1 MKRMGQRIWKNPL
14 IFVLIAAML
23 TGWTGCGD
31 TVHSYDGVH
40 FDTETD
46 DHGMEEQDSQ
56 KEGASEQAD
65 LAEVDSSGD
74 VESDLCG
81 RPTDGVSE
89 ADVWAS
95 HILEQMTLGEKVCQ
109 MFLVTPETLT
119 GFQTVTAAGN
129 ITLGALEQYPVGGL
143 IYFSTNL
150 VDDEQT
156 NTMLKNTTVY
166 ARENHDIPIFL
177 AVDEEGGRV
186 ARIGS
191 NPKFSVEKVPCMKE
205 IGDSGDLSKAYDV
218 GDTIG
223 AYLSELGFNLDFAP
237 DADVLTNPSNTVIG
251 DRSFGTDAVCVS
263 NMMLEVAD
271 GLLDNGVIPC
281 VKHFPGHGSTAG
293 DTHQGLAY
301 TDKTLEELMSCELVP
316 FQTAVD
322 NGLPMIMV
330 SHISV
335 PSVTGDD
342 TPASLSHFLVTELLR
357 EQMGFDGIVIT
368 DGMGMGAIEDNYES
382 GEAAVLAVQA
392 GCDMLLITAD
402 FPEAYQAVLDAVE
415 DGRISEQQIDASVKR
430 ILRIKYSLR

>member
-430 ILRIKYSLR
+430 ILRMKYSLR

>member
-1 MKRMGQRIWKNPL
+1 M
-14 IFVLIAAML
+14 
-23 TGWTGCGD
+23 
-31 TVHSYDGVH
+31 
-40 FDTETD
+40 
-46 DHGMEEQDSQ
+46 
-56 KEGASEQAD
+56 
-65 LAEVDSSGD
+65 
-74 VESDLCG
+74 
-81 RPTDGVSE
+81 
-89 ADVWAS
+89 
-95 HILEQMTLGEKVCQ
+95 
-109 MFLVTPETLT
+109 
-119 GFQTVTAAGN
+119 
-129 ITLGALEQYPVGGL
+129 
-143 IYFSTNL
+143 
-150 VDDEQT
+150 
-156 NTMLKNTTVY
+156 
-166 ARENHDIPIFL
+166 
-177 AVDEEGGRV
+177 
-186 ARIGS
+186 
-191 NPKFSVEKVPCMKE
+191 
-205 IGDSGDLSKAYDV
+205 
-218 GDTIG
+218 
-223 AYLSELGFNLDFAP
+223 
-237 DADVLTNPSNTVIG
+237 IG
-251 DRSFGTDAVCVS
+251 DRSFGTDAACVS

>member
-31 TVHSYDGVH
+31 TAHSYDGVH

-251 DRSFGTDAVCVS
+251 DRSFGTDAACVS

-293 DTHQGLAY
+293 DTHQGYAY
-301 TDKTLEELMSCELVP
+301 TDTTLDELKQSELIP
-316 FQTAVD
+316 FENAIQNNAAF
-322 NGLPMIMV
+322 IMAA
-330 SHISV
+330 HISA
-335 PSVTGDD
+335 PRVTGDD
-342 TPASLSHFLVTELLR
+342 TPASLSKTMITDILR
-357 EQMGFDGIVIT
+357 GQMGYDGIVVT
-368 DGMGMGAIEDNYES
+368 DAMNMGAVTEQYTS
-382 GEAAVLAVQA
+382 AQAAVKALQA
-392 GCDMLLITAD
+392 GAD
-402 FPEAYQAVLDAVE
+402 LVLMPEDFQEAYQGVLDAVK
-415 DGRISEQQIDASVKR
+415 DGTLTEQRINESVTR
-430 ILRIKYSLR
+430 IVKVKVHM

>member
-1 MKRMGQRIWKNPL
+1 MGQRIWKNPL

-251 DRSFGTDAVCVS
+251 DRSFGTDAAGVS

>member
-65 LAEVDSSGD
+65 LAEVDSSGY

-251 DRSFGTDAVCVS
+251 DRSFGTDAACVS

-402 FPEAYQAVLDAVE
+402 FPEAYQAVFDAVE

>member
-1 MKRMGQRIWKNPL
+1 MRRMGQRIWKNPL

-95 HILEQMTLGEKVCQ
+95 HILEQMTLGEKACQ

-223 AYLSELGFNLDFAP
+223 SYLSELGFNLDFAP

-322 NGLPMIMV
+322 NGLPMMMV

-402 FPEAYQAVLDAVE
+402 FPEAYQAVFDAVE

>member
-1 MKRMGQRIWKNPL
+1 MRRMGQRIWKNPL
-14 IFVLIAAML
+14 IFVLIVAML

-65 LAEVDSSGD
+65 LAEVDSSGY

-143 IYFSTNL
+143 IYFSINL

-251 DRSFGTDAVCVS
+251 DRSFGTDAACVS

-430 ILRIKYSLR
+430 ILRMKYSLR